1 MEGRS
6 TGSAENKNEVIELP
20 LPQNEYLQQRERILK
35 IFNRAREDAIDRIRE
50 GNTGKVTMGNK
61 EDVISKLNYT
71 VVMVENRSDKALAIT
86 YSHRNPPEIVFFVMK
101 VYKLTDNDIYEIS
114 LHELAH
120 VLTPNERHNTL
131 WKYTYEGIGGN
142 RPLSR
147 FFIPA
152 GKHYHYHIPVGVS
165 AMTGRIRYRNYIG
178 DELFKQKHPELDKYI
193 TEVTESR

>member
-20 LPQNEYLQQRERILK
+20 LPTPEFNQQSKRILDIYEK
-35 IFNRAREDAIDRIRE
+35 AKEDAIRRIRE
-50 GNTGKVTMGNK
+50 GNTGKVIIGNA
-61 EDVISKLNYT
+61 EDSIARLNSVIAIVS
-71 VVMVENRSDKALAIT
+71 NRSNKALAVT
-86 YSHRNPPEIVFFVMK
+86 YSHRKPPEIEFFVMK

-120 VLTPNERHNTL
+120 VLTPNERHNTV

-178 DELFKQKHPELDKYI
+178 DEVFKQKHPDLDQYI
-193 TEVTESR
+193 TEVTESS